1 MDEEVNERGDIRG
14 VKRKLLKDGKEG
26 YDIRD
31 QLLVATYLANLNI
44 ITIIKIGNAWMV
56 KEIKGKL

>member
-44 ITIIKIGNAWMV
+44 ITIIKIGNAWMA